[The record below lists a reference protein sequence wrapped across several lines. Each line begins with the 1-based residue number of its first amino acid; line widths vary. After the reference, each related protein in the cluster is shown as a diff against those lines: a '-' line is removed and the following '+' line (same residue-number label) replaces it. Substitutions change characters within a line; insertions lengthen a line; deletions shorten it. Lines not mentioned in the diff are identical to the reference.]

1 MTHGSDDKAL
11 DRIRDSDEDAG
22 EDSDKLDTVQSRL
35 FGQTTI
41 DKNDLREEDNLDQFA
56 KADQDAKIQSLRR
69 DIPPLEQNYDKPKPD
84 LELTN
89 HEECLKQP
97 SKARDK
103 ILDNQRKGISL
114 DEEVKLGKRDKREGE
129 YDSIDEYQ
137 ISDFMQNEWE
147 QLAKISSKIM

>member
-1 MTHGSDDKAL
+1 
-11 DRIRDSDEDAG
+11 
-22 EDSDKLDTVQSRL
+22 
-35 FGQTTI
+35 
-41 DKNDLREEDNLDQFA
+41 
-56 KADQDAKIQSLRR
+56 
-69 DIPPLEQNYDKPKPD
+69 
-84 LELTN
+84 
-89 HEECLKQP
+89 LKQP

-147 QLAKISSKIM
+147 